1 MDDDA
6 LDILDNNKDD
16 AASDLTDSNED
27 ATDQTDNNTIIRNR
41 VKWMMLMQNDA
52 PQKNVPVPIIRSIA
66 NEIDLHLDLVTV
78 ATSTT
83 SATMK
88 TYMTIV
94 TKQYCSDQVAKV
106 YLVSLYN
113 CCNFKPLSDCFKQDT
128 CHQ

>member
-27 ATDQTDNNTIIRNR
+27 ATDQTDNNTIIRHR

-66 NEIDLHLDLVTV
+66 NEIDLHLDLVLLLLLL
-78 ATSTT
+78 
-83 SATMK
+83 
-88 TYMTIV
+88 
-94 TKQYCSDQVAKV
+94 QLLQ
-106 YLVSLYN
+106 
-113 CCNFKPLSDCFKQDT
+113 P
-128 CHQ
+128 